1 MFKLLGGSRDDPFFG
16 QDDYVVFF
24 SGQEDY
30 EIITYGSLSENLKAH
45 DLTWFMGAAKS
56 NKYPIFPG

>member
-1 MFKLLGGSRDDPFFG
+1 MILFLAKTIMWF
-16 QDDYVVFF
+16 FF